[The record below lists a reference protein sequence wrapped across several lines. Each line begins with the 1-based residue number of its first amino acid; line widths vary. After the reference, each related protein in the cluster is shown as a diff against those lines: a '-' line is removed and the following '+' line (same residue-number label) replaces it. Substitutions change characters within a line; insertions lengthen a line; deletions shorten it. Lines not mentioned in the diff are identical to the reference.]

1 MSSPPADR
9 CGCTWPRDHDEN
21 GVPRQDSCCWR
32 ETAPNADRC
41 VWHADT
47 QTVTKSVERL
57 RTSRAPR
64 SVRTRNA
71 PYAEL
76 LDGVTLAGLDLGSLR
91 AVTVD
96 GDFTFGGAQA
106 GAVDN
111 APRIMDLVTPDGV
124 TQSEALEYDG
134 STRATLP
141 FVLL

>member
-9 CGCTWPRDHDEN
+9 CGYTWPRDHDEN

-32 ETAPNADRC
+32 ETAPNA
-41 VWHADT
+41 
-47 QTVTKSVERL
+47 
-57 RTSRAPR
+57 
-64 SVRTRNA
+64 
-71 PYAEL
+71 EL

-96 GDFTFGGAQA
+96 GGDFTFGGAQA

-141 FVLL
+141 FVPL